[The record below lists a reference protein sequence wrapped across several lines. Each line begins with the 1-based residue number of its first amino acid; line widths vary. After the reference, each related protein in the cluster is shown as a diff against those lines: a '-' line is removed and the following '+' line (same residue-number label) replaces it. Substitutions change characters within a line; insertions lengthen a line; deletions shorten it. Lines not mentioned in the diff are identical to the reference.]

1 MKTKILIILI
11 VAIIIIGGGVWY
23 RYSQI
28 PCCPESCDD
37 GNPCT
42 KDFCSSETNYQCE
55 HSPIVGATEGCQD
68 LVETCKQY
76 QCLESECQIVTLAD
90 CCGNGKCD
98 VGEDWETCPQDCER
112 CDDGNPCTEDSFD
125 YDQQKCMTKEILP
138 CCGNGKCEF
147 GETYEECAGDCVKTG
162 NIEESEVWGGTIH
175 VTGDIE
181 VESWVTLTILPGTT
195 VYIAA
200 NSDDTNKGREET
212 SAFEHEDP
220 IRKKEYAK
228 NHIEINA
235 KIIARGTPDN
245 KILFTS
251 DAQDKKFADWQHIG
265 LEEGSVIDNVI
276 VEYGGRGGLSV
287 NGKGEDV
294 TISNSTIRHVLWGC
308 IGLGS
313 SSAKVIG
320 NEIYDCGHEGIDTQP
335 GGGKPTIKNNTI
347 KNSARGFMLNDDSF
361 PLVENNTIIDNAIG
375 IEVRG
380 GGEIINNY
388 ISSPNGPANDW
399 VYENFVYK
407 RNAPRAHTGGPDS
420 EPRTG
425 IITTGKA
432 TLSGNIIENIEL
444 EIKVEG

>member
-1 MKTKILIILI
+1 MIISKKQSGFALPIAILIAIILII
-11 VAIIIIGGGVWY
+11 AGGAGY
-23 RYSQI
+23 YFYKTSQEEKEKEEV
-28 PCCPESCDD
+28 PFVTEEKVEEEKVLETPE
-37 GNPCT
+37 GKEEEKKEEITP
-42 KDFCSSETNYQCE
+42 KE
-55 HSPIVGATEGCQD
+55 EGPKKVSNTTRTGTIFRD
-68 LVETCKQY
+68 
-76 QCLESECQIVTLAD
+76 
-90 CCGNGKCD
+90 
-98 VGEDWETCPQDCER
+98 
-112 CDDGNPCTEDSFD
+112 
-125 YDQQKCMTKEILP
+125 EIW
-138 CCGNGKCEF
+138 
-147 GETYEECAGDCVKTG
+147 
-162 NIEESEVWGGTIH
+162 SGTIH
-175 VTGDIE
+175 VTGDI
-181 VESWVTLTILPGTT
+181 VAKKGTTLTILPGTII
-195 VYIAA
+195 YIAA

-212 SAFEHEDP
+212 SAFEYEDP
-220 IRKKEYAK
+220 IRKEEYAK

-235 KIIARGTPDN
+235 KIIARGAPDN

-276 VEYGGRGGLSV
+276 VEYGGRAGLSV

-308 IGLGS
+308 IALGS
-313 SSAKVIG
+313 SFAKVIG

-335 GGGKPTIKNNTI
+335 GGGKPIIKNNTL
-347 KNSARGFMLNDDSF
+347 KNSARGLMLNDDSF

-407 RNAPRAHTGGPDS
+407 RNAPRAHTGGPDP

-432 TLSGNIIENIEL
+432 TLSGNIIENVEL